1 MLCGAANRLNRLLR
15 KLINHAVIC
24 VTVRRDTH
32 QITWKHGQ
40 NKPFGLIFIV
50 GIDGNAL
57 AVWDFGAV
65 IRTDAFL
72 IHERS

>member
-1 MLCGAANRLNRLLR
+1 MLCGAANRPDRVLR
-15 KLINHAVIC
+15 KLIDRAVIC

-32 QITWKHGQ
+32 QIICEQGQ
-40 NKPFGLIFIV
+40 DKPFGLVFIV

-57 AVWDFGAV
+57 AVGDFGAV
-65 IRTDAFL
+65 ICSDAFL